1 MTKNNVTTTKKKGRR
16 AIPEKVTT
24 LLWSRAAGRCQ
35 YEGCNS
41 ILSRDILTKKDY
53 NSAYVAHIVAA
64 ESNGPRGNTVLS
76 PALCQEFDNLMLLCD
91 SHHRLIDRIDVSGHP
106 PERLRSMKRK
116 HESLIERLTDFQGK
130 TETEILLFGANIGNQ
145 QVKLTYEDAR
155 DTISCTHYPASQ
167 YAIELG
173 LSNNGLLDHLGSFWE
188 LEENSLRSNFD
199 RKVKDRQVSGSI
211 RHLSVFGLAPQPL
224 LILLGSIMGDIHAA
238 EVYQLHREP
247 KIWYWL
253 EEPDEVIFE
262 IIPPKESLPIVALNF
277 SLSATITDERIE
289 KALGKECSIWTF
301 TINRPNNDFLRNRE
315 QLIRFRQEVR
325 QLLDRIKAAHGQDS
339 LIHVFP
345 AMPNS
350 MAIDLGRIRMPK
362 ADLPMLI
369 YDQNFN
375 NPATGFYPT
384 LKIE

>member
-1 MTKNNVTTTKKKGRR
+1 MNGTITKKKGRKV
-16 AIPEKVTT
+16 IPERVTN

-35 YEGCNS
+35 YEGCNA
-41 ILSRDILTKKDY
+41 ILSRDILTKKAY

-64 ESNGPRGNTVLS
+64 EPNGPRGDVVLS
-76 PALCQEFDNLMLLCD
+76 PELCQEFDNLMLMCD
-91 SHHRLIDRIDVSGHP
+91 SHHRLIDKVDVSGHP
-106 PERLRSMKRK
+106 AERLKSMKRS

-130 TETEILLFGANIGNQ
+130 GETDILLFGANIGNQ

-155 DTISCTHYPASQ
+155 ETINDTHYPASQ

-173 LSNNGLLDHLGSFWE
+173 LSNSGLLDHLGSFWE
-188 LEENSLRSNFD
+188 FKKNSLRANFD
-199 RKVKDRQVSGSI
+199 RKIKDKQESGNI

-224 LILLGSIMGDIHAA
+224 LILLGSFLGDIHAA

-247 KIWYWL
+247 KNWL
-253 EEPDEVIFE
+253 WLDEPDEVVFE
-262 IIPPKESLPIVALNF
+262 IVPPKEILPTVALNF

-301 TINRPNNDFLRNRE
+301 TVNRPNNDFLRNRG
-315 QLIRFRQEVR
+315 QLIRFRQQVR
-325 QLLDRIKAAHGQDS
+325 QLLDRIKSVHGQDNI
-339 LIHVFP
+339 IHVFP

-384 LKIE
+384 LKIDSP